1 MDLTEIQTIWTEMS
15 IELEK
20 QKKLTN
26 EIILKMTQ
34 QQYRDQI
41 NKIKYLEIF
50 GGLVCLA
57 AALLVLFHFHELD
70 TWPLRVCGAVS
81 LLIII
86 ILPIFSFK
94 AVKQMDSVNI
104 IESDYK
110 QALTDFAKG
119 KQQFLNV
126 QKLSVYLGFVLLLT
140 SSVVFAKLMG
150 GENILSIEKMKS
162 MLISLPF
169 GLIFFIFFTR
179 WVVKR
184 SKKKLNSVAHILE
197 KLDEEN

>member
-1 MDLTEIQTIWTEMS
+1 MDITEIQSIWSEMS

-26 EIILKMTQ
+26 EVILKMTQ
-34 QQYRDQI
+34 QQYRDRM
-41 NKIKYLEIF
+41 NKIKYPEIF

-57 AALLVLFHFHELD
+57 VALLILFHFHELD
-70 TWPLRVCGAVS
+70 TWPLRVCGAIS
-81 LLIII
+81 LLVII
-86 ILPIFSFK
+86 ILPILSFK
-94 AVKQMDSVNI
+94 AIKQMDSVNI

-126 QKLSVYLGFVLLLT
+126 QKLSVYLGFALLLT

-150 GENILSIEKMKS
+150 GENILSAEKMKS
-162 MLISLPF
+162 ILISLPF

-179 WVVKR
+179 WVIKR
-184 SKKKLNSVAHILE
+184 SKEKLNSVAHILE
-197 KLDEEN
+197 RLDEEN

>member
-1 MDLTEIQTIWTEMS
+1 MDITEIQSIWSEMS

-34 QQYRDQI
+34 QQYKDQM
-41 NKIKYLEIF
+41 NKIKYPEIL

-57 AALLVLFHFHELD
+57 AALLILFHFYELN
-70 TWPLRVCGAVS
+70 TWPLRVCGVIS
-81 LLIII
+81 LLVII
-86 ILPIFSFK
+86 ILPILSFK
-94 AVKQMDSVNI
+94 AIKQMDSVNI

-150 GENILSIEKMKS
+150 GENILSTEKMKS

-184 SKKKLNSVAHILE
+184 SKTKLNSVAHILE